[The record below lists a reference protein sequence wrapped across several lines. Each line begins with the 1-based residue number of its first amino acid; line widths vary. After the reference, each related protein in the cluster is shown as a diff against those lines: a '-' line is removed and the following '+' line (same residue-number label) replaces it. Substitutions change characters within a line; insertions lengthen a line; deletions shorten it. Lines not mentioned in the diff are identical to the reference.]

1 MPEAISLE
9 GSYSWLEVEGSEHSV
24 ECSYSLP
31 LQHILRRLQEE
42 DWGCE
47 DEDLVAYLVDKD
59 PGILALV
66 SEGEGATYPES
77 TPLDMVCYII
87 DRICSRIDS
96 YEPHDEEALSA
107 LKEKLQSACRIAHLF
122 VSRKPE
128 MSMAK
133 DASDLQPF
141 DSLAG
146 HIHRPKIQDLVLL
159 MMRHVVSYR
168 DQDLAFLLQND
179 DFYRLLHDLVDEE
192 HDIFYE
198 TFLLK
203 SCMGSDVQCVL
214 SLGKLNE
221 SKSNVPFQSNGSAG
235 DCFNS
240 GELAGQIYKAWGRS
254 RLEGNFVSWERV
266 QEVRDRMGALQTA
279 YRK

>member
-1 MPEAISLE
+1 M
-9 GSYSWLEVEGSEHSV
+9 
-24 ECSYSLP
+24 
-31 LQHILRRLQEE
+31 RRQ
-42 DWGCE
+42 
-47 DEDLVAYLVDKD
+47 DLVAYLVDKD

-87 DRICSRIDS
+87 DRTCSRIDS

-133 DASDLQPF
+133 DAGERQPL
-141 DSLAG
+141 DYLAG

-168 DQDLAFLLQND
+168 DQDLAFLVQD
-179 DFYRLLHDLVDEE
+179 GDFYRLLHDLVDEE

-203 SCMGSDVQCVL
+203 SCIGSDVQCVL
-214 SLGKLNE
+214 SLGKSDE
-221 SKSNVPFQSNGSAG
+221 SKSNVPFQSNGSAV
-235 DCFNS
+235 DCFSS
-240 GELAGQIYKAWGRS
+240 GELAGQIYKAWGRG
-254 RLEGNFVSWERV
+254 RLEGNFGSWERV
-266 QEVRDRMGALQTA
+266 QEIRGRIGALQTA